1 MGTEVVICCQ
11 LQRLPKFWCS
21 RSTRVRL
28 KDMTAQGTAIRVLV
42 VDDSALVRQG
52 LRSVLGTHGLVH
64 RVEVIGEA
72 ESVNGGVNEARR
84 LKPDVV
90 LLDIRLPDGSGLD
103 ACREIKRIL
112 PASRV
117 LILTS
122 VASDELIH
130 QAVVAGAQG
139 YLMKEINPDGLVR
152 AIADAFA
159 GKSVLTP
166 EITER
171 VLRLLREG
179 SHSSGAAL
187 ISLSP
192 QERRVLALV
201 ADGLTNKEVGDKLGL
216 SDNTVKNYLV
226 TIFEKLQVRRRA
238 QAAAL
243 FVQSKQPN
251 TG

>member
-1 MGTEVVICCQ
+1 
-11 LQRLPKFWCS
+11 
-21 RSTRVRL
+21 
-28 KDMTAQGTAIRVLV
+28 MTSQASCIRVLV
-42 VDDSALVRQG
+42 VDDSALVREG
-52 LRSVLGTHGLVH
+52 LRSVLGTHGRLQAI
-64 RVEVIGEA
+64 EVIGEA
-72 ESVNGGVNEARR
+72 DSVSVGVSEARR
-84 LKPDVV
+84 LNPDVV
-90 LLDIRLPDGSGLD
+90 LLDIRLPGGSGLD

-112 PASRV
+112 PQTRV

-159 GKSVLTP
+159 GRSVLTP

-179 SHSSGAAL
+179 SNSATTN
-187 ISLSP
+187 IMSLSP

-201 ADGLTNKEVGDKLGL
+201 ADGLTNKEVGERLGL

-226 TIFEKLQVRRRA
+226 TVFEKLQVKRRS
-238 QAAAL
+238 QAAAM
-243 FVQSKQPN
+243 FVQANQRE
-251 TG
+251 

>member
-1 MGTEVVICCQ
+1 
-11 LQRLPKFWCS
+11 
-21 RSTRVRL
+21 
-28 KDMTAQGTAIRVLV
+28 MTAAGSAIRVLV
-42 VDDSALVRQG
+42 VDDSTLVREG
-52 LRSVLGTHGLVH
+52 LRAVLGTHGKTL
-64 RVEVIGEA
+64 RIEVVGDAATVAEA
-72 ESVNGGVNEARR
+72 VNQTRR

-103 ACREIKRIL
+103 ACREIKRII
-112 PASRV
+112 PTTRV

-139 YLMKEINPDGLVR
+139 YLMKEINPDGLVK

-179 SHSSGAAL
+179 THASGAN
-187 ISLSP
+187 LSTLSA

-201 ADGLTNKEVGDKLGL
+201 ADGLTNKEVGEKLGL

-226 TIFEKLQVRRRA
+226 TVFEKLQVKRRS
-238 QAAAL
+238 QAAAM
-243 FVQSKQPN
+243 FVQGTQPP
-251 TG
+251 GQH

>member
-1 MGTEVVICCQ
+1 
-11 LQRLPKFWCS
+11 
-21 RSTRVRL
+21 
-28 KDMTAQGTAIRVLV
+28 MTAPGSAIRVLV
-42 VDDSALVRQG
+42 VDDSALVREG
-52 LRSVLGTHGLVH
+52 LRAVLGTHGKAH
-64 RVEVIGEA
+64 RIEVIGDA
-72 ESVNGGVNEARR
+72 DSVAAGVNQGRR

-112 PASRV
+112 PATRV

-152 AIADAFA
+152 AIADAFV

-171 VLRLLREG
+171 VLRLLRDG
-179 SHSSGAAL
+179 QQSNGANL
-187 ISLSP
+187 MSLSP
-192 QERRVLALV
+192 QEHRVLALV
-201 ADGLTNKEVGDKLGL
+201 ADGLTNKEVGEKLRL

-226 TIFEKLQVRRRA
+226 TVFEKLQVKRRA

-251 TG
+251 AE

>member
-1 MGTEVVICCQ
+1 
-11 LQRLPKFWCS
+11 
-21 RSTRVRL
+21 
-28 KDMTAQGTAIRVLV
+28 MTAPGSAIRVLV
-42 VDDSALVRQG
+42 VDDSALVREG
-52 LRSVLGTHGLVH
+52 LRAVLGTHGKAH
-64 RVEVIGEA
+64 RIEVIGDA
-72 ESVNGGVNEARR
+72 DSVAAGVNQGRR

-112 PASRV
+112 PATRV

-139 YLMKEINPDGLVR
+139 YMMKEINPDGLVR
-152 AIADAFA
+152 AIADAFV

-171 VLRLLREG
+171 VLRLLRDG
-179 SHSSGAAL
+179 QQSNGANL
-187 ISLSP
+187 MSLSP
-192 QERRVLALV
+192 QEHRVLALV
-201 ADGLTNKEVGDKLGL
+201 ADGLTNKEVGERLRL

-226 TIFEKLQVRRRA
+226 TVFEKLQVKRRA

-251 TG
+251 AE

>member
-1 MGTEVVICCQ
+1 MAPATN
-11 LQRLPKFWCS
+11 
-21 RSTRVRL
+21 
-28 KDMTAQGTAIRVLV
+28 IRVLV
-42 VDDSALVRQG
+42 VDDSALVREG
-52 LRSVLGTHGLVH
+52 LRAVLGTHGKAH
-64 RVEVIGEA
+64 GIEVVA
-72 ESVNGGVNEARR
+72 DADSVASSLNQVRR
-84 LKPDVV
+84 FKPDVV

-103 ACREIKRIL
+103 ACREIKRSL

-122 VASDELIH
+122 VATDELIH
-130 QAVVAGAQG
+130 QAVLAGAQG

-171 VLRLLREG
+171 VMRLLRDG
-179 SHSSGAAL
+179 NQSSGANL
-187 ISLSP
+187 SSLSP

-201 ADGLTNKEVGDKLGL
+201 ADGLTNKEVGEKLGL

-226 TIFEKLQVRRRA
+226 TVFEKLQVKRRS
-238 QAAAL
+238 QAAAM
-243 FVQSKQPN
+243 FAQVRQPEGN
-251 TG
+251 

>member
-1 MGTEVVICCQ
+1 MIAPG
-11 LQRLPKFWCS
+11 S
-21 RSTRVRL
+21 
-28 KDMTAQGTAIRVLV
+28 AIRVLV
-42 VDDSALVRQG
+42 VDDSALVREG
-52 LRSVLGTHGLVH
+52 LRAVLGTHGKTH
-64 RVEVIGEA
+64 RIEVVGDA
-72 ESVNGGVNEARR
+72 DSVVAGVNQARR

-103 ACREIKRIL
+103 ACREIKRL
-112 PASRV
+112 SPTTRV

-179 SHSSGAAL
+179 TQSSGANL
-187 ISLSP
+187 SILSP

-201 ADGLTNKEVGDKLGL
+201 AEGLTNKEVGEKLGL

-226 TIFEKLQVRRRA
+226 TVFEKLQVKRRS
-238 QAAAL
+238 QAAAV
-243 FVQSKQPN
+243 FAQARQ
-251 TG
+251 TDRA

>member
-1 MGTEVVICCQ
+1 MNASPT
-11 LQRLPKFWCS
+11 
-21 RSTRVRL
+21 
-28 KDMTAQGTAIRVLV
+28 IRVLV
-42 VDDSALVRQG
+42 VDDSALVRAG
-52 LRSVLGTHGLVH
+52 LRAVLGSHGAEAHLAV
-64 RVEVIGEA
+64 VGEA
-72 ESVNGGVNEARR
+72 ASVATAITEAKR

-103 ACREIKRIL
+103 ACREIKRL
-112 PASRV
+112 VPDTRV

-130 QAVVAGAQG
+130 QAVIAGAQG
-139 YLMKEINPDGLVR
+139 YLMKEIDPVGLTR

-166 EITER
+166 EITAR

-179 SHSSGAAL
+179 GTGAGAQL
-187 ISLSP
+187 SSLST
-192 QERRVLALV
+192 QEHRVLALV
-201 ADGLTNKEVGDKLGL
+201 AEGLTNKEVAEKLGL

-226 TIFEKLQVRRRA
+226 TVFEKLQVKRRS

-243 FVQSKQPN
+243 FAQGKQSNQP
-251 TG
+251 

>member
-1 MGTEVVICCQ
+1 
-11 LQRLPKFWCS
+11 
-21 RSTRVRL
+21 
-28 KDMTAQGTAIRVLV
+28 MTAAGSAIRVLV
-42 VDDSALVRQG
+42 VDDSTLVREG
-52 LRSVLGTHGLVH
+52 LRAVLGTHGKTL
-64 RVEVIGEA
+64 RIEVVGDAATVAEA
-72 ESVNGGVNEARR
+72 VNQTRR

-103 ACREIKRIL
+103 ACREIKRIA
-112 PASRV
+112 PATRV

-139 YLMKEINPDGLVR
+139 YLMKEINPDGLVK

-179 SHSSGAAL
+179 THASGAN
-187 ISLSP
+187 LSTLSA

-201 ADGLTNKEVGDKLGL
+201 ADGLTNKEVGEKLGL

-226 TIFEKLQVRRRA
+226 TVFEKLQVKRRS
-238 QAAAL
+238 QAAAM
-243 FVQSKQPN
+243 FVQGTQPP
-251 TG
+251 GQH

>member
-1 MGTEVVICCQ
+1 MRMNLGRRGNDERLKRSVVID
-11 LQRLPKFWCS
+11 R
-21 RSTRVRL
+21 RG
-28 KDMTAQGTAIRVLV
+28 AA
-42 VDDSALVRQG
+42 VDRPGIGRNRRRDQVDERAGGDAAAVGQARQ
-52 LRSVLGTHGLVH
+52 
-64 RVEVIGEA
+64 
-72 ESVNGGVNEARR
+72 

-103 ACREIKRIL
+103 ACREIKRTV
-112 PASRV
+112 PAARV

-130 QAVVAGAQG
+130 QAVLAGAQG
-139 YLMKEINPDGLVR
+139 YLMKEINPEGLVR

-179 SHSSGAAL
+179 PTSSVVGLSA
-187 ISLSP
+187 LSP
-192 QERRVLALV
+192 QEHRVLALV
-201 ADGLTNKEVGDKLGL
+201 AEGLTNKEVADKLGL

-226 TIFEKLQVRRRA
+226 TVFEKLQVKRRS
-238 QAAAL
+238 QAAA
-243 FVQSKQPN
+243 VYAQAKRD
-251 TG
+251 

>member
-1 MGTEVVICCQ
+1 M
-11 LQRLPKFWCS
+11 PAS
-21 RSTRVRL
+21 ASS
-28 KDMTAQGTAIRVLV
+28 IRVLV
-42 VDDSALVRQG
+42 VDDSALVREG
-52 LRSVLGTHGLVH
+52 LKAVLGTHGKFH
-64 RVEVIGEA
+64 QIEVIGDA
-72 ESVNGGVNEARR
+72 ETVAAAIAQARR

-103 ACREIKRIL
+103 ACREIKRIV

-130 QAVVAGAQG
+130 QAVLAGAQG

-179 SHSSGAAL
+179 TTSSTVGLSA
-187 ISLSP
+187 LSP
-192 QERRVLALV
+192 QEHRVLALV
-201 ADGLTNKEVGDKLGL
+201 AEGLTNKEVADKLGL

-226 TIFEKLQVRRRA
+226 TVFEKLQVKRRS

-243 FVQSKQPN
+243 FAKAK
-251 TG
+251 